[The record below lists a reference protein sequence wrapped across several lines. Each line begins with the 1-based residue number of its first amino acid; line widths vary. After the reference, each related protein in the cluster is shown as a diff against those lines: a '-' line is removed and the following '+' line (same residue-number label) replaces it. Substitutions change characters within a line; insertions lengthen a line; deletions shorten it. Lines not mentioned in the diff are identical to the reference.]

1 MPIFE
6 SRREDVSAV
15 VKPPRAEGHRRH
27 GLREEQARPYSPR
40 HEAAGLP
47 AFTLDQ
53 TATFLSRDAVQKKAE
68 SEDHEQDL
76 QI

>member
-27 GLREEQARPYSPR
+27 GLREDQRRRAGEAVLAETRGRRPAGVHLGPDGHLLVARCR
-40 HEAAGLP
+40 
-47 AFTLDQ
+47 
-53 TATFLSRDAVQKKAE
+53 AE
-68 SEDHEQDL
+68 ES
-76 QI
+76 